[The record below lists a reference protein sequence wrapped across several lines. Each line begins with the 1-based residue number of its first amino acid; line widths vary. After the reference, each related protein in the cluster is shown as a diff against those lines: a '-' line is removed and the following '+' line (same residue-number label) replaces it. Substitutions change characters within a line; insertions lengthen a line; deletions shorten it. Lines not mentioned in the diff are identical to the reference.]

1 LIQNSKL
8 KDLAP
13 VRGRRD
19 IVSRKTYKFE
29 FGDQDVNDIFK
40 VTQHHTE
47 YSIGATTLQGLPKFD
62 DCEDYGLTA
71 DEQSSLVKK
80 EIQKLLEVAAD
91 DRPYLFN
98 SDGKLCRVDKA
109 GFEEVSNLMDQ
120 IHCNFAIISHDNAR
134 IGLEHCPDRR
144 EESITDFKKSRK
156 QLIGRFKVD
165 QDRIKGIL
173 PKLLEPPKRNQELY
187 HAMVDYLLGSI
198 ARLLVRSATGKL
210 WLNYTFAILAQWAVK
225 LKIVACDP
233 ARNAEISLSSG
244 EDVIE
249 QIAGSMNNKQTLL
262 LKIKLGP
269 EAKEEEVDTLDTET
283 DISSLYYDENI
294 LFRIHMRQLVREAIF
309 TMYDG
314 TKLGKRDLTGAEYFE
329 TCNLVYHTGL
339 DGVPTTINSDRYNNI
354 GTSSK
359 PIHINCIYGAGL
371 LMLQNLEELQ
381 RILPTQSC
389 TKRVDNRGGL
399 VQWDW
404 SEGTV
409 EKKGN
414 SLDLFCL
421 DDVISVTVSQCLG
434 TMYSADSLESLIY
447 VASSVTSDEDPI
459 RRFSPPHRSF
469 AAMFTFQTEEFSIR
483 KSRQRHDKHFD
494 PEVRAVSESPLKSGV
509 RGKLAIRLLYLAT
522 SMRGVDANRGF

>member
-1 LIQNSKL
+1 LK

-13 VRGRRD
+13 IRGRRD
-19 IVSRKTYKFE
+19 IASRKTYKFE
-29 FGDQDVNDIFK
+29 FGDQDVDDIFK

-47 YSIGATTLQGLPKFD
+47 YSVGATTLKGLPKFD

-71 DEQSSLVKK
+71 DEQSSLVRK
-80 EIQKLLEVAAD
+80 EVRKLLQVAAD
-91 DRPYLFN
+91 NRPYLFN
-98 SDGKLCRVDKA
+98 SDRKLCRVDKA

-134 IGLEHCPDRR
+134 IGLEHCPDRI
-144 EESITDFKKSRK
+144 EESIGDFKKSRK
-156 QLIGRFKVD
+156 QLISRFKVD

-198 ARLLVRSATGKL
+198 ARLLVRSATGKF
-210 WLNYTFAILAQWAVK
+210 WLNYTFAILARWAVK

-233 ARNAEISLSSG
+233 AKNAEISLSSG

-249 QIAGSMNNKQTLL
+249 QIVGNSNNKQALL

-294 LFRIHMRQLVREAIF
+294 QFRIHMRQLVREAIF

-314 TKLGKRDLTGAEYFE
+314 TKLGKRDLTGAECFE

-339 DGVPTTINSDRYNNI
+339 DNVPTTINSDRYDNI

-381 RILPTQSC
+381 RILPRREC
-389 TKRVDNRGGL
+389 TSRGDNRGGL
-399 VQWDW
+399 VEWDW
-404 SEGTV
+404 SDGSV
-409 EKKGN
+409 ENKGN
-414 SLDLFCL
+414 SLDLFCI

-434 TMYSADSLESLIY
+434 TMYSASCLESLIH
-447 VASSVTSDEDPI
+447 VASSFTSDEDPI
-459 RRFSPPHRSF
+459 VRFSSPPKSF
-469 AAMFTFQTEEFSIR
+469 SAMFTFQTEEFSIK
-483 KSRQRHDKHFD
+483 KSRQMFDKHFD
-494 PEVRAVSESPLKSGV
+494 PDVRAVSESPLKKGV
-509 RGKLAIRLLYLAT
+509 RGKLAIRLMSLTTYLL
-522 SMRGVDANRGF
+522 RGDTNTDFFL